1 MGYSKDK
8 IIAIS
13 VAGVMCL
20 VMLCVLLFSETI
32 DYLGSVYDDTVVS
45 YVKFQDEY
53 PDSDYNDKVE
63 ERKKPLEEPYF
74 NQKKKRNN
82 LRAYEEFLHAFPAGK
97 FTQEATRLRDSIVE
111 AQMDIEKYGNNV
123 LEHGSLPYKN
133 FYGENQKPKK
143 RANSDIEVT
152 APVAFDM
159 VAIVRLGSDS
169 GKVVSHAFI
178 QADSTHTFRVENGK
192 YQLFFYIGKGWKPT
206 KKMEN
211 GVEGGFVKN
220 ETFSKDDPVSLSN
233 EVITY
238 QLSMRQKN
246 RKFKTSS
253 RREVFR

>member
-13 VAGVMCL
+13 VVGVMCL

-53 PDSDYNDKVE
+53 PDSDYNAKVE

-133 FYGENQKPKK
+133 FYGEN
-143 RANSDIEVT
+143 A
-152 APVAFDM
+152 
-159 VAIVRLGSDS
+159 
-169 GKVVSHAFI
+169 
-178 QADSTHTFRVENGK
+178 
-192 YQLFFYIGKGWKPT
+192 
-206 KKMEN
+206 
-211 GVEGGFVKN
+211 
-220 ETFSKDDPVSLSN
+220 
-233 EVITY
+233 
-238 QLSMRQKN
+238 
-246 RKFKTSS
+246 
-253 RREVFR
+253 